1 MIPSYFSLGVITLHS
16 PFHTEAPEKVR
27 EVPAVAPAKAHK
39 GEGPRGILF
48 MVLYMALLV
57 LLVFGCYRVFS
68 DPFAHYPYHKVNQT
82 EVQQPVGD
90 ETENPA
96 DTPATI
102 LQPVAQLAA
111 NDGVSGTDVPGWDTV
126 VATFEGHELKNQEFI
141 YYYWD
146 VFYNLY
152 NTYGTS
158 FYSYIDMTKP
168 FDQQPFDETQTWHEY
183 LSSMAVYT
191 WHQTK
196 LLCQDAQ
203 ANGFTLGAEDEE
215 YLRTNIDQLDTYA
228 VDNGYADADA
238 YVQNLFDPCTDVASY
253 EAYNR
258 DMLLASAYADHLYN
272 SIYEANYDPNAEV
285 SYCVNVRHI
294 LIQAED
300 PSNADSM
307 AAAKVRAEDLYTQW
321 QADPT
326 EENFINM
333 AGTHTED
340 PGSQSTG
347 GLYEDIYPGQ
357 MVTNFN
363 DWCFDEARQPGD
375 HGIVETEYGY
385 HIMYFVGD
393 SEKPYADPNAAA
405 ANEQYNAKLEA
416 LFTQEEPENLTENA
430 VFTAK
435 AE

>member
-1 MIPSYFSLGVITLHS
+1 MILSYFSLGVITLHS

-57 LLVFGCYRVFS
+57 LLVFGCYRVFF

-340 PGSQSTG
+340 PDSQSTG

-363 DWCFDEARQPGD
+363 DWCFDETRQPGD

-393 SEKPYADPNAAA
+393 SETPYADPNATV
-405 ANEQYNAKLEA
+405 ANEKYNAKLET

>member
-1 MIPSYFSLGVITLHS
+1 MNS

-39 GEGPRGILF
+39 GESLRGILF
-48 MVLYMALLV
+48 MVLYTALLV
-57 LLVFGCYRVFS
+57 LLVFGCYHIFS
-68 DPFAHYPYHKVNQT
+68 EPFSHYPYHKVNQV
-82 EVQQPVGD
+82 EEQLPVDG
-90 ETENPA
+90 ETEDPA
-96 DTPATI
+96 GTPATI
-102 LQPVAQLAA
+102 LQPVTVLAE
-111 NDGVSGTDVPGWDTV
+111 NTGVSGTEVAGWDTV
-126 VATFEGHELKNQEFI
+126 VGKFNGHELSNQEFI

-152 NTYGTS
+152 NTYGTQ
-158 FYSYIDMTKP
+158 FYSYIDMATP
-168 FDQQPFDETQTWHEY
+168 FDQQTMDGTQTWHQY

-196 LLCQDAQ
+196 LLCEDAS
-203 ANGFTLGAEDEE
+203 ANGFTLSAEDEE

-228 VDNGYADADA
+228 AENGYASADA

-272 SIYEANYDPNAEV
+272 TTYTEVYDPDAQV
-285 SYCVNVRHI
+285 DYCVNVRHI

-300 PSNADSM
+300 ASNAESM
-307 AAAKVRAEDLYTQW
+307 AAAKTQAEELYAQW

-326 EENFINM
+326 EDNFINM
-333 AGTHTED
+333 AGTYTQD

-363 DWCFDEARQPGD
+363 DWCFDENRQPGD

-393 SEKPYADPNAAA
+393 SEKPYNDPNAAA
-405 ANEQYNAKLEA
+405 ANEKYNAKLEA

-430 VFTAK
+430 VFTGKAK
-435 AE
+435 

>member
-1 MIPSYFSLGVITLHS
+1 MHS

-90 ETENPA
+90 EAENPA
-96 DTPATI
+96 DTPAAI

-203 ANGFTLGAEDEE
+203 ANSFTLGAEDEE

-340 PGSQSTG
+340 LGSQSTG

-393 SEKPYADPNAAA
+393 SETPYADPNAAA

>member
-1 MIPSYFSLGVITLHS
+1 MNS

-27 EVPAVAPAKAHK
+27 EVPAVAPAKAHH

-57 LLVFGCYRVFS
+57 LLVFGCYHVFS
-68 DPFAHYPYHKVNQT
+68 NPFSHYPYHKIDRAEMQDNIAN
-82 EVQQPVGD
+82 PGD
-90 ETENPA
+90 APSDSSTPTEN
-96 DTPATI
+96 ATI

-111 NDGVSGTDVPGWDTV
+111 NNGVTGTDVPGWDTV
-126 VATFEGHELKNQEFI
+126 VATFEGHELTNQEFI

-158 FYSYIDMTKP
+158 FYSYINMAKP
-168 FDQQPFDETQTWHEY
+168 FDQQAFDETQTWHEY
-183 LSSMAVYT
+183 LSSIAVHT

-196 LLCQDAQ
+196 LLCQDAET
-203 ANGFTLGAEDEE
+203 NGFTLLPEDEE

-228 VDNGYADADA
+228 ADNGYASADA
-238 YVQNLFDPCTDVASY
+238 YVQNLFDPCTSVESY

-258 DMLLASAYADHLYN
+258 DMLLASSYADHLYN
-272 SIYEANYDPNAEV
+272 SIYEDNFDPNAQV

-307 AAAKVRAEDLYTQW
+307 AAAKVRAEDLYAQW

-326 EENFINM
+326 EDNFINM

-340 PGSQSTG
+340 PGSQGTG

-375 HGIVETEYGY
+375 HGIVETKYGY

-393 SEKPYADPNAAA
+393 SEKPYADPNATV
-405 ANEQYNAKLEA
+405 ANEKYNAKLEA

-435 AE
+435 AQ

>member
-1 MIPSYFSLGVITLHS
+1 MNS

-39 GEGPRGILF
+39 GESLRGILF
-48 MVLYMALLV
+48 MVLYTALLV
-57 LLVFGCYRVFS
+57 LLVFGCYHIFS
-68 DPFAHYPYHKVNQT
+68 EPFSHYPYHKVNQV
-82 EVQQPVGD
+82 EEQQPADG
-90 ETENPA
+90 ETEDPA
-96 DTPATI
+96 GTPATI
-102 LQPVAQLAA
+102 LQPVTVLAE
-111 NDGVSGTDVPGWDTV
+111 NTGVSGTEVAGWDTV
-126 VATFEGHELKNQEFI
+126 VGKFNGHELSNQEFI

-152 NTYGTS
+152 NTYGTQ
-158 FYSYIDMTKP
+158 FYSYIDMATP
-168 FDQQPFDETQTWHEY
+168 FDQQTMDGTQTWHQY

-196 LLCQDAQ
+196 LLCEDAA
-203 ANGFTLGAEDEE
+203 ANGFTLSAEDEE

-228 VDNGYADADA
+228 AENGYASADA

-272 SIYEANYDPNAEV
+272 TTYTEVYDPDAQV
-285 SYCVNVRHI
+285 DYCVNVRHI

-300 PSNADSM
+300 ASNAESM
-307 AAAKVRAEDLYTQW
+307 AAAKTQAEELYAQW

-326 EENFINM
+326 EDNFINM
-333 AGTHTED
+333 AGTYTQD

-363 DWCFDEARQPGD
+363 DWCFDENRQPGD

-393 SEKPYADPNAAA
+393 SEKPYNDPNAAA
-405 ANEQYNAKLEA
+405 ANEKYNAKLEA

-430 VFTAK
+430 VFTGKAK
-435 AE
+435 